1 MEGKD
6 YRACRWAAGVAW
18 GLTALYVLYCL
29 LLVASIVWEAAGP
42 EGREPLSVLGLRPY
56 TPYAQEGRFSSVP
69 YFAGSLAE
77 SLLLCGAFWQGAALF
92 GGMRDGKTPFARG
105 GWRRVRAAALCVG
118 LTAWRPRWRTWRWEA
133 STAAVRR
140 GTPSGRTR
148 WRRPCCSGRW
158 RRFSHTG
165 KRCSNRTTKR
175 CKGDCAWQSFCGW
188 TG

>member
-92 GGMRDGKTPFARG
+92 GGMWDGKTPFARG

-118 LTAWRPRWRTWRWEA
+118 LTGVVPALADVAVGSFYGSCPTGHALRPDA
-133 STAAVRR
+133 LAAAVLLWALAAAFAY
-140 GTPSGRTR
+140 GEALQQQDDETL
-148 WRRPCCSGRW
+148 
-158 RRFSHTG
+158 
-165 KRCSNRTTKR
+165 
-175 CKGDCAWQSFCGW
+175 
-188 TG
+188 

>member
-92 GGMRDGKTPFARG
+92 GGMRDG
-105 GWRRVRAAALCVG
+105 
-118 LTAWRPRWRTWRWEA
+118 
-133 STAAVRR
+133 
-140 GTPSGRTR
+140 
-148 WRRPCCSGRW
+148 RRPQRLPIES
-158 RRFSHTG
+158 
-165 KRCSNRTTKR
+165 
-175 CKGDCAWQSFCGW
+175 
-188 TG
+188 